1 MGIPLSVKPE
11 FAIIDLELI
20 EPVNHVI
27 ASLSRL
33 SQGHH
38 FITEASGVPQDHQPV
53 RTTEFRPSR

>member
-1 MGIPLSVKPE
+1 MGIPPSVKAE

-38 FITEASGVPQDHQPV
+38 FHH
-53 RTTEFRPSR
+53 